1 MLRNVLFA
9 LLILIV
15 GKCYAQENYFVLIQ
29 TDNNQPFYARL
40 EDKTLSST
48 FQGHLILSQLKDGR
62 YSITIGWPKQLFPE
76 QQYSFAVNGKDME
89 LQLKEQENKGWGVFN
104 PQIQEWLPIERKEP
118 ATSVH
123 IVGIKKDDA
132 FSRLMAGVVS
142 DTAVMYNTYA
152 MEAALKDSPVVKS
165 VPKVD
170 TLKVLPVETNSR
182 PADTTAIITTTVKM
196 DSPVVVSTVMTPHRD
211 TAMTVDSAKAVIPS
225 HPISDVVKLSERK
238 TSKGLRLAFADRT
251 KGRKTDTII
260 VIIPMDS
267 SLTAVKTAESAG
279 SSGSVRSPDS
289 TKSVTLSAATG
300 NPPAGT
306 VPTTTE
312 TVSEY
317 KSDTLHLYL
326 GPKKAAH
333 NAPASGAVTGELYRK
348 PDSSQ
353 KRAETKPVL
362 VNSDCH
368 NFATDYDVDKL
379 RVKMLEISKD
389 DDKIAAAKK
398 IFKTKC
404 FTTKQIRALSEVF
417 AGDATK
423 YKFFEAAYPFVSD
436 DRFRELTD
444 LLADRVYNR
453 KFRAMTG
460 QR

>member
-1 MLRNVLFA
+1 MLRKVLFT
-9 LLILIV
+9 LLILIA

-29 TDNNQPFYARL
+29 ADNNQPFYARL

-62 YSITIGWPKQLFPE
+62 YSITIGFPKQLFPE
-76 QQYSFAVNGKDME
+76 QQYSFAINGKDLE
-89 LQLKEQENKGWGVFN
+89 LQLKEQENKGWGVLN
-104 PQIQEWLPIERKEP
+104 PQTQEWLTVEKKDP

-123 IVGIKKDDA
+123 IDGIKKDDA

-152 MEAALKDSPVVKS
+152 MEAALKDSPVVKPES
-165 VPKVD
+165 KMDTPRALVADAIKVD
-170 TLKVLPVETNSR
+170 TS
-182 PADTTAIITTTVKM
+182 
-196 DSPVVVSTVMTPHRD
+196 VVTSTVMTPRHD
-211 TAMTVDSAKAVIPS
+211 TVITVDSARTVAPS
-225 HPISDVVKLSERK
+225 RPTGTVTKLSERK
-238 TSKGLRLAFADRT
+238 TSKGLRLAFADKT
-251 KGRKTDTII
+251 KGRKADTVI

-267 SLTAVKTAESAG
+267 SLTVVKT
-279 SSGSVRSPDS
+279 VRPSDS
-289 TKSVTLSAATG
+289 TKSAAPTATVSPAG
-300 NPPAGT
+300 RQPVVNPPAGAP
-306 VPTTTE
+306 PTATE

-326 GPKKAAH
+326 GPKKGRH
-333 NAPASGAVTGELYRK
+333 STPASGAATGELYRK

-353 KRAETKPVL
+353 KKAETKLVL

-389 DDKIAAAKK
+389 DEKIAAAKK
-398 IFKTKC
+398 IFRTKC

-417 AGDATK
+417 TADAAK
-423 YKFFEAAYPFVSD
+423 YRFFETAYPFVSD

-444 LLADRVYNR
+444 LLTDPVYNS